1 VKEHFCYAG
10 TDVGID
16 HDRSSLKVTDTGML
30 TAELRA
36 ATLPPGSKD
45 WALYPP
51 LLYFRNIPLARFSSS
66 GVLAVDDEV
75 LDEYDIALYMLEHHD
90 ILGTLTYR
98 SGVLTFVGIFT
109 TYVNDKGTSIDARWT
124 AP

>member
-1 VKEHFCYAG
+1 
-10 TDVGID
+10 
-16 HDRSSLKVTDTGML
+16 
-30 TAELRA
+30 
-36 ATLPPGSKD
+36 
-45 WALYPP
+45 
-51 LLYFRNIPLARFSSS
+51 
-66 GVLAVDDEV
+66 VLAVDDEV